1 MTTTELEAIA
11 AVETDLPLDTTGSRR
26 ERRLAAEATSTQR
39 VMRRSAEPAAVAPA
53 AGVVAIAGSLDDVA
67 VDGVAPKRQRA
78 AISPLRGTVAWVLA
92 TVSLLSLWFVAY
104 AVVLT
109 PFQESSRQTVLYSTL
124 RQSLSQ
130 QTAPLGGTIAP
141 GTPVALMNAP
151 SLGIS
156 DTTVVEGTSSGD
168 LMSGPGHKSDTVLP
182 GQAGVS
188 VLYGRASLFGGPFAS
203 VPQAKVGDPI
213 SVITGQGTFTYTISG
228 LRRANDPFPAALTGT
243 GGRLTLVTAEGTGRL
258 GALRPDGVVYVDA
271 TLKGDGQPSPG
282 HPATVPLAE
291 QAMQGDPSA
300 MLPLAVLLPLLIGS
314 VMFIVW
320 ARARWGGWQTWVIGA
335 PLVFATLWAVSQ
347 CAVQLLPNL
356 I

>member
-1 MTTTELEAIA
+1 
-11 AVETDLPLDTTGSRR
+11 
-26 ERRLAAEATSTQR
+26 
-39 VMRRSAEPAAVAPA
+39 
-53 AGVVAIAGSLDDVA
+53 
-67 VDGVAPKRQRA
+67 
-78 AISPLRGTVAWVLA
+78 
-92 TVSLLSLWFVAY
+92 
-104 AVVLT
+104 
-109 PFQESSRQTVLYSTL
+109 
-124 RQSLSQ
+124 
-130 QTAPLGGTIAP
+130 
-141 GTPVALMNAP
+141 
-151 SLGIS
+151 
-156 DTTVVEGTSSGD
+156 
-168 LMSGPGHKSDTVLP
+168 
-182 GQAGVS
+182 
-188 VLYGRASLFGGPFAS
+188 
-203 VPQAKVGDPI
+203 
-213 SVITGQGTFTYTISG
+213 
-228 LRRANDPFPAALTGT
+228 
-243 GGRLTLVTAEGTGRL
+243 VTAEGTGRL

>member
-1 MTTTELEAIA
+1 
-11 AVETDLPLDTTGSRR
+11 
-26 ERRLAAEATSTQR
+26 
-39 VMRRSAEPAAVAPA
+39 
-53 AGVVAIAGSLDDVA
+53 
-67 VDGVAPKRQRA
+67 
-78 AISPLRGTVAWVLA
+78 
-92 TVSLLSLWFVAY
+92 
-104 AVVLT
+104 
-109 PFQESSRQTVLYSTL
+109 
-124 RQSLSQ
+124 
-130 QTAPLGGTIAP
+130 
-141 GTPVALMNAP
+141 
-151 SLGIS
+151 
-156 DTTVVEGTSSGD
+156 
-168 LMSGPGHKSDTVLP
+168 VLP

-188 VLYGRASLFGGPFAS
+188 VLYGRASLFGGPFLS
-203 VPQAKVGDPI
+203 VPHAHVGDTI
-213 SVITGQGTFTYTISG
+213 SVITGQGTFIYTISG
-228 LRRANDPFPAALTGT
+228 LRRANDPFPAALTGA
-243 GGRLTLVTAEGTGRL
+243 GGRLTLVTAEGTGRF

-271 TLKGDGQPSPG
+271 TLKGEGQPSPG